1 MPYPNFSDKHGEEA
15 MIQPSRFLEY
25 LKSRGTHPAFP
36 PPQGIIL
43 CYQRR
48 LLDYILAAH
57 QTTQPAHGLG
67 VHLLD
72 ETDGRIGVLGGFG
85 IGAPAAATLLEEF
98 IALGVPRFLSV
109 GTAGSLQPQIGI
121 GDLVVCDRAI
131 RDEGVSHHYLA
142 PGKYALASPPLT
154 ARLAAALTAGGHGFT
169 LGASWTIDAPYR
181 ETRAEVVRYQ
191 SEGVACVEMEASALF
206 AVAQYRGVELG
217 AMFTMTDSLA
227 SLEWHPEFHS
237 ERTQRGLETL
247 YQTALA
253 CLAPEPIPEPIKKD
267 KMP

>member
-1 MPYPNFSDKHGEEA
+1 MAYPNFSEKHNEEA
-15 MIQPSRFLEY
+15 IIQPARFLEY
-25 LKSRGTHPAFP
+25 LRSRGAYPPFP

-48 LLDYILAAH
+48 LLDYILANH
-57 QTTQPAHGLG
+57 RTTKPEHGRG

-72 ETDGRIGVLGGFG
+72 ETEGRVGVLGGFG
-85 IGAPAAATLLEEF
+85 IGAPAAVTLLEEF

-142 PGKYALASPPLT
+142 PEKYAPASPALT
-154 ARLAAALTAGGHGFT
+154 ERLIAALTAGSHAFT
-169 LGASWTIDAPYR
+169 RGTSWTIDAPYR
-181 ETRAEVVRYQ
+181 ETRAEVAHYQ
-191 SEGVACVEMEASALF
+191 GEGAACVEMEAAALF
-206 AVAQYRGVELG
+206 AVAQYRGVEIG
-217 AMFTMTDSLA
+217 AMFTITDSLA

-237 ERTQRGLETL
+237 ERTQQGLETL
-247 YQTALA
+247 YQTALS
-253 CLAPEPIPEPIKKD
+253 CLVQPEKKEIP
-267 KMP
+267 

>member
-1 MPYPNFSDKHGEEA
+1 MANATYPNFPGKQAEEA
-15 MIQPSRFLEY
+15 IIQPARFLEY
-25 LKSRGTHPAFP
+25 LKSRQSHPAFP

-48 LLDYILAAH
+48 LLDYILATH
-57 QTTQPAHGLG
+57 QTTQPPHGLG
-67 VHLLD
+67 LILLD
-72 ETDGRIGVLGGFG
+72 ETEGRVGILGGFG

-98 IALGVPRFLSV
+98 IALGVSRFLSV
-109 GTAGSLQPQIGI
+109 GTAGSLQAQIGI

-142 PGKYALASPPLT
+142 SEKYAEASALMT
-154 ARLAAALTAGGHGFT
+154 KRLSAALNAGGHQFT
-169 LGASWTIDAPYR
+169 LGTSWTTDAPYR
-181 ETRAEVVRYQ
+181 ETRAEVMRYQ
-191 SEGVACVEMEASALF
+191 SEGVACVEMEAAALF
-206 AVAQYRGVELG
+206 AVAAYRGVELG

-237 ERTQRGLETL
+237 ARTQQGLEIL

-253 CLAPEPIPEPIKKD
+253 CLAPGDGPAIF
-267 KMP
+267 